1 MKKKT
6 IDLLTTLIALA
17 LFVFA
22 LAAVWFDKIDAI
34 MLLVFVP
41 LAVGLI
47 AFKNE
52 KLEAFIDKILN
63 LKK

>member
-6 IDLLTTLIALA
+6 IDLLTTLMAGI
-17 LFVFA
+17 LFIFSLVAF
-22 LAAVWFDKIDAI
+22 WFDKMDGLMVILI
-34 MLLVFVP
+34 TVIS
-41 LAVGLI
+41 VGLI
-47 AFKNE
+47 VFKNA

>member
-6 IDLLTTLIALA
+6 IDLLTTLVALV

-22 LAAVWFDKIDAI
+22 LAAFWFDKMDGI
-34 MLLVFVP
+34 MIIIVTALV
-41 LAVGLI
+41 VGLI
-47 AFKNE
+47 AFKND
-52 KLEAFIDKILN
+52 KLESFIDKILN